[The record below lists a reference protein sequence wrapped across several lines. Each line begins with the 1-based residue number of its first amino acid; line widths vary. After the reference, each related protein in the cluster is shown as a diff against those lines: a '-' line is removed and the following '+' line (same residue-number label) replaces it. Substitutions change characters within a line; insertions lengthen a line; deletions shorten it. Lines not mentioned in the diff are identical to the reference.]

1 MSSQTTSDKRNLL
14 KGTGKWVLLIA
25 LAVLATVLSSVRA
38 SAQIVVVNP
47 LEWAAL
53 IEGNEVMHAEM
64 KDEIQG
70 ETETAVLQNTIAAE
84 FSQIKKWEK
93 KYNGYL
99 KCVDGYASSIKAASH
114 LYNDGVMLF
123 INLCNVKKA
132 VESNPQGIVATFS
145 MNNLYVETAAELV
158 SVYTTLRDAI
168 DTGGNVNMLTGAE
181 RSETLWALND
191 RLDSFNHKLS
201 LLTLS
206 LRYYTLTDVWN
217 NVTEGLI
224 ERSNGDIATQA
235 QTRWMRAAKVAR
247 SL

>member
-1 MSSQTTSDKRNLL
+1 MSSQTTSDKRSLL
-14 KGTGKWVLLIA
+14 KGTGKWVLLIV

-145 MNNLYVETAAELV
+145 MNNLYVETAA
-158 SVYTTLRDAI
+158 
-168 DTGGNVNMLTGAE
+168 
-181 RSETLWALND
+181 
-191 RLDSFNHKLS
+191 
-201 LLTLS
+201 
-206 LRYYTLTDVWN
+206 
-217 NVTEGLI
+217 
-224 ERSNGDIATQA
+224 
-235 QTRWMRAAKVAR
+235 
-247 SL
+247 